1 MAAIAER
8 AEDVGAQHK
17 AIVHRDRRVPIDA
30 HSIARFAFHPIIS
43 RPA

>member
-1 MAAIAER
+1 MAGIAGR
-8 AEDVGAQHK
+8 TEDVGAQHH
-17 AIVHRDRRVPIDA
+17 AVVHRDWGVPIDA